1 MRYQIFPMLA
11 YTIPSFYH
19 FFYHHNISTYKKGLI
34 KSHYRILFSELRN
47 LDLELAKVLP
57 GPQYDDVR
65 GQYYFRIFNTLN
77 WLSSMINE
85 KMITDKK
92 MIEHMKA
99 VIARYYDET
108 FVKNVSVDERDS
120 KFYQEFTKLYRN
132 IKK

>member
-1 MRYQIFPMLA
+1 M
-11 YTIPSFYH
+11 
-19 FFYHHNISTYKKGLI
+19 I

-47 LDLELAKVLP
+47 LDLELAKVPP

-108 FVKNVSVDERDS
+108 FVKNVSVDE
-120 KFYQEFTKLYRN
+120 EILNFTRN
-132 IKK
+132 LQNFIEISRNSFCNSAYISTLVNPWFITTEGFATIRKNY